1 MMAATSSTE
10 IPSTSMT
17 SLPQSDAG
25 SNGKSTSHLDEFQAS
40 AGAADRLRGRA
51 EWKSGFDAAMKNGAE
66 DYYESPFMENIALE
80 ITLLRSTVDVLVKRV
95 EWYRAKLADAY
106 HVIGRPR

>member
-1 MMAATSSTE
+1 
-10 IPSTSMT
+10 
-17 SLPQSDAG
+17 
-25 SNGKSTSHLDEFQAS
+25 
-40 AGAADRLRGRA
+40 
-51 EWKSGFDAAMKNGAE
+51 MKNGAE